1 MSCIF
6 IFQAEEN
13 EVLFPL
19 PHLVIYSAAMCLYF
33 LIQSG
38 TLGDLTHL
46 QD

>member
-19 PHLVIYSAAMCLYF
+19 SCFVIDSAAMCLCS

-38 TLGDLTHL
+38 ALGDLTHL